1 MTNITDVS
9 LKSHLLNPAQP
20 RTPQAQQIS
29 DKFAQALKNSIAE
42 VNQAQLTADRAAED
56 IAAGQTRNLHEAMI
70 RLEEADISLRMM
82 VQVRNKAVE
91 AYQEIMRMQV

>member
-1 MTNITDVS
+1 MRQITDVT
-9 LKSHLLNPAQP
+9 LKSHLKSLAQP
-20 RTPQAQQIS
+20 QTGPAQQIGQR
-29 DKFAQALKNSIAE
+29 FAEALKTTIAGA
-42 VNQAQLTADRAAED
+42 NQAQITANRAAEQ
-56 IAAGQTRNLHEAMI
+56 IASGETRNLHEAMI